1 LDNIVISNTAPG
13 ITGVLWLDDSTNYP
27 SYIGSTGVSGLS
39 GATGATG
46 ASGLSGTTGATGAS
60 GLSGT
65 TGATGA
71 SGLSG
76 TTGATGA
83 SGIQGF
89 IGTTGATGAS
99 GLSGTTGA
107 TGASGLSGATGAS
120 GVNGSN
126 GATGASGVNGSNGAT
141 GASGFTGATGSA
153 INAVTGT
160 GVAGWIP
167 YWNSTSTIA
176 SSSGQ
181 SVYIGTVTT
190 TSSSLQPFIVKG
202 VASQSANLFEVQDS
216 TSAVIHSIS
225 SSGAMNMFDNELIRP
240 RIRDYS
246 ETVSSPAIVSG
257 VLTVNLETSNIFTV
271 ALNANITTFTVS
283 NPPADGYGGSFT
295 IIFTADGTQRTIT
308 WGSAIKWAN
317 GVAPTMSSAPARKDV
332 VSFFTS
338 DGGTIWLAFI
348 SGQNF
353 FY

>member
-27 SYIGSTGVSGLS
+27 SYIGSTGVRGLS

-89 IGTTGATGAS
+89 VGTTGATGAS

-160 GVAGWIP
+160 GVAGWVP

-181 SVYIGTVTT
+181 SIYIGTITS
-190 TSSSLQPFIVKG
+190 TSSAVQPVIIKG
-202 VASQSANLFEVQDS
+202 AASQSANLLEIQNS
-216 TSAVIHSIS
+216 TSAIINSIGS
-225 SSGAMNMFDNELIRP
+225 AGAVTMFDNELIRP

-246 ETVSSPAIVSG
+246 ETVSSPAISAG
-257 VLTVNLETSNIFTV
+257 VLTLNLETSNIFTV
-271 ALNANITTFTVS
+271 SLNANITTFTVS
-283 NPPADGYGGSFT
+283 NPPASGSGGSFT

-308 WGSAIKWAN
+308 WGSAVKWAN
-317 GVAPTMSSAPARKDV
+317 GISPAMTSTSGKIDIL
-332 VSFFTS
+332 SFITT
-338 DGGTIWLAFI
+338 DGGAAWLGFI
-348 SGQNF
+348 GGKNF
-353 FY
+353 